1 MERSSSIFVV
11 NGGIRLPIGYRFRPT
26 EEELLVHY
34 LKRKAFGFPLP
45 ALIIPEFDV
54 FTTDPWILPG
64 DMKEKNRYFFSK
76 GSTMG
81 INGSGSG
88 YWKPI
93 GKEKKIVASSGTN
106 QILGSRKSLAFYE
119 SKKKKKKT
127 SHDHPHA
134 TKTRW
139 IMHEYR
145 LSIPPTTQM
154 SEKKHEDDWSVYC
167 VFQRKRKAR
176 RSHGSNLPCR
186 CSWKKKQE
194 EEEARK
200 SVSSICRNSICID
213 FTVQDSSDHFGPP
226 PPSSPSSINGAT
238 EDCFSEALDQEENSS
253 TTAHQ
258 FFSFCTSN

>member
-1 MERSSSIFVV
+1 MKLNMKMS
-11 NGGIRLPIGYRFRPT
+11 NW
-26 EEELLVHY
+26 
-34 LKRKAFGFPLP
+34 LKC
-45 ALIIPEFDV
+45 I
-54 FTTDPWILPG
+54 G

-145 LSIPPTTQM
+145 LSIPPTTQVL
-154 SEKKHEDDWSVYC
+154 SQTIP
-167 VFQRKRKAR
+167 F
-176 RSHGSNLPCR
+176 SNGY
-186 CSWKKKQE
+186 
-194 EEEARK
+194 
-200 SVSSICRNSICID
+200 SIKLLENID
-213 FTVQDSSDHFGPP
+213 NQKILVNV
-226 PPSSPSSINGAT
+226 I
-238 EDCFSEALDQEENSS
+238 
-253 TTAHQ
+253 
-258 FFSFCTSN
+258 SNF